1 MMRKKQVQLTF
12 SHDGS
17 TAAPSIGQVSL
28 FVDNQVD
35 DELEQVRRQPQ
46 RHLQRYPMSGRGQRM
61 AAPRLSLLGKPI
73 HLSAYKSK
81 YRNTA
86 SMRWKMRLRS
96 FLEQPQGFLPWLY
109 HFAL

>member
-1 MMRKKQVQLTF
+1 MIRKKQVQL
-12 SHDGS
+12 SLSQDEPN
-17 TAAPSIGQVSL
+17 APPSLGQVSL
-28 FVDNQVD
+28 AVGGSR
-35 DELEQVRRQPQ
+35 EQQPS
-46 RHLQRYPMSGRGQRM
+46 RLPRYPMAAGRGQRM

-73 HLSAYKSK
+73 HLSAHKSK